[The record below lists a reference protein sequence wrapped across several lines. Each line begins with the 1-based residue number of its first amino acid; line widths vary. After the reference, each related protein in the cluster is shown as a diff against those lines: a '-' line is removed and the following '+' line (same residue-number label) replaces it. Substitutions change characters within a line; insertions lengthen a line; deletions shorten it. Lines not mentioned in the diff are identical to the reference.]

1 MIFAVDKAQLEK
13 LAVWEK
19 EQDELV
25 VRSQLESDV
34 PFIKQ
39 MAEEGI
45 PYYGARGGMVGRS

>member
-45 PYYGARGGMVGRS
+45 PYYGAIGGMVGRS